1 MTLLNNSHDFTTH
14 AIHAGRHPHSSAV
27 PIYQGINAPIDDG
40 STKYIS
46 EVGAV
51 GGPTVAALATAVS
64 TLESANSC
72 LAVPSG
78 MAAISLTLLALL
90 QRGDRIIAHR
100 CIYTY
105 ATHFLNQDLSP
116 KWGVEVVWVDMR
128 NLDEL
133 QAALQQ
139 PTRLVYFEPIAN
151 PAMHLLDVAAI
162 AEHAHAAGAVVAVDN
177 TLLSPYLLQPLALG
191 VDIVL
196 HSATKYL
203 GGHGDAM
210 SGVISGR
217 DETLYTALN
226 WMRMMLGSYLAPM
239 NAYLALR
246 GLRTLPFRM
255 EQHCA
260 NTRAVVAFLQ
270 TRPEVTSV
278 RYASLADA
286 VPLAQQRG
294 FGALLGFTLA
304 EGLDAETFRRH
315 LQLCRPWGS
324 LGDVETLVATPAANP
339 TRDIPA
345 NFVRV
350 AVGLEAPQ
358 DIIADLAQAF
368 DLWGVGSGE

>member
-51 GGPTVAALATAVS
+51 GGPTVAALETAVS
-64 TLESANSC
+64 TLESANWC

-105 ATHFLNQDLSP
+105 ATHFLNQDLSQ

-151 PAMHLLDVAAI
+151 P
-162 AEHAHAAGAVVAVDN
+162 
-177 TLLSPYLLQPLALG
+177 
-191 VDIVL
+191 
-196 HSATKYL
+196 
-203 GGHGDAM
+203 
-210 SGVISGR
+210 
-217 DETLYTALN
+217 
-226 WMRMMLGSYLAPM
+226 
-239 NAYLALR
+239 
-246 GLRTLPFRM
+246 
-255 EQHCA
+255 
-260 NTRAVVAFLQ
+260 
-270 TRPEVTSV
+270 
-278 RYASLADA
+278 
-286 VPLAQQRG
+286 
-294 FGALLGFTLA
+294 
-304 EGLDAETFRRH
+304 
-315 LQLCRPWGS
+315 
-324 LGDVETLVATPAANP
+324 
-339 TRDIPA
+339 
-345 NFVRV
+345 
-350 AVGLEAPQ
+350 
-358 DIIADLAQAF
+358 
-368 DLWGVGSGE
+368 

>member
-1 MTLLNNSHDFTTH
+1 
-14 AIHAGRHPHSSAV
+14 
-27 PIYQGINAPIDDG
+27 
-40 STKYIS
+40 
-46 EVGAV
+46 
-51 GGPTVAALATAVS
+51 
-64 TLESANSC
+64 
-72 LAVPSG
+72 
-78 MAAISLTLLALL
+78 
-90 QRGDRIIAHR
+90 
-100 CIYTY
+100 
-105 ATHFLNQDLSP
+105 
-116 KWGVEVVWVDMR
+116 
-128 NLDEL
+128 
-133 QAALQQ
+133 
-139 PTRLVYFEPIAN
+139 
-151 PAMHLLDVAAI
+151 
-162 AEHAHAAGAVVAVDN
+162 
-177 TLLSPYLLQPLALG
+177 
-191 VDIVL
+191 
-196 HSATKYL
+196 
-203 GGHGDAM
+203 M
-210 SGVISGR
+210 SGVISSR

-358 DIIADLAQAF
+358 DIITDLAQAF
-368 DLWGVGSGE
+368 AL